1 MCLPSP
7 NPLRLLFCI
16 TLVTIVILTLRFTF
30 LHMRAVYMRH
40 TAPPGVPP
48 HLSVSFTQ
56 F

>member
-1 MCLPSP
+1 MCLLCPD
-7 NPLRLLFCI
+7 PLRLLFCI
-16 TLVTIVILTLRFTF
+16 TLVLTATLTLRFIF

-48 HLSVSFTQ
+48 HLNVPFTQ